1 MLTDSIPS
9 QQGTYDVFVQQRI
22 QCIDLHGSLFFLMPI
37 HAPTLWLTQIA
48 AHSLT
53 LGRFLLLLFGYVLI
67 SQLTWHDASLFYGH
81 LHSIRWAAGLGLTL
95 LCVAG
100 QSWWPI
106 VLVGALIAGTI
117 ESLDFAVN
125 LVQASSYT
133 LEALL
138 ASGGLAKCPSTHAA
152 LRTPRYYLQIS
163 VIIAVS
169 ASMPM
174 LGQWGHSDIGVWLEA
189 WGSELLGLG
198 VFVPLI
204 ILWRHWPQH
213 GLNRERVFESLC
225 CFAVQIL
232 IGQVLLV
239 GWLPHSMGLLTQ
251 TYWLFLFVF
260 WAAYRLGWQGVV
272 LVVGIVGAQA
282 FYGGIAGVGI
292 FGSDWTQTYGVK
304 PVLYL
309 LSLLVAGLGF
319 RMILNERDHEEAE
332 LRQLLEVVNSSSNP
346 AILLDISQ
354 NFYYVNPAF
363 EGLLGYSLAE
373 IKGQSTHLILP
384 PLDEVKVRD
393 DSEEGAS
400 LKEEF
405 LRTKKGQLI
414 PVKMDFA
421 PVKDKHNRL
430 IGMVCNLT
438 DLTEIQKI
446 LKAEFESKRQW
457 LSLFNHMSNA
467 FSLHKVLRNEEG
479 HMVDYQFLEVN
490 PAFEKMT
497 GLSRDGFI
505 GKNATHILP
514 DWGHE
519 LIAHFANVV
528 DTGIESHMDI
538 YDKQLARWY
547 SICAYSPTCD
557 QFAVISEDIT
567 QRKQAEQALRL
578 SASVFAHTR
587 ESITI
592 TDASGSIIDV
602 NSAFTA
608 CTGYTRDEVLGKNP
622 RVLSSG
628 YQDSAFYQKMWQTLL
643 EQGSWKGEVWNRT
656 KEGEV
661 YAAVLNIAAIKNDQ
675 DKITHFI
682 SLSTEI
688 THIRE
693 HQKSLERMARH
704 DALTGL
710 PNRLSLLDRLQQ
722 AIETSRRSHL
732 TVAVCYLDLD
742 GFKAINDSL
751 GHHAGD
757 VVLVEVAK
765 RLTQTVRQMDTV
777 ARLGGDEFVVLLLGQ
792 EQKNAFDS
800 LLDRLL
806 GVISTPIFIDQHRCS
821 VGVSIG
827 VSLFPQHAQDAD
839 ALLAS
844 ADEAMYV
851 AKRQGKNRYAI
862 ANSRECVPVDAGSYC

>member
-1 MLTDSIPS
+1 
-9 QQGTYDVFVQQRI
+9 
-22 QCIDLHGSLFFLMPI
+22 MPI
-37 HAPTLWLTQIA
+37 YAPTLWLTQIA

-53 LGRFLLLLFGYVLI
+53 LARFLLLLFGYVLL

-81 LHSIRWAAGLGLTL
+81 LHSIRWAAGLGVALV
-95 LCVAG
+95 CVAG
-100 QSWWPI
+100 QSWWPT
-106 VLVGALIAGTI
+106 VFVGALIAGTI
-117 ESLDFAVN
+117 EKQGFSVN
-125 LVQASSYT
+125 FVLASTYT

-138 ASGGLAKCPSTHAA
+138 ANACWAKCQSTHDA

-163 VIIAVS
+163 AIMAVS
-169 ASMPM
+169 ASIPV
-174 LGQWGHSDIGVWLEA
+174 LGQWDQGDIGAWFGA
-189 WGSELLGLG
+189 WGGEALGLG
-198 VFVPLI
+198 LFFPFI

-213 GLNRERVFESLC
+213 WDGRERVFESLC
-225 CFAVQIL
+225 CFALQIL

-239 GWLPHSMGLLTQ
+239 GWLPHSIGLFTQ

-272 LVVGIVGAQA
+272 CVVVIVGVQA
-282 FYGGIAGVGI
+282 FYGGVRGI
-292 FGSDWTQTYGVK
+292 GLFGSDWAQTYGLK

-309 LSLLVAGLGF
+309 FSLLVAGLSF
-319 RMILNERDHEEAE
+319 RMVLSERDHEERE

-346 AILLDISQ
+346 AILIDTSQ
-354 NFYYVNPAF
+354 KFYYVNPAF

-373 IKGQSTHLILP
+373 IKGQSTYLILP
-384 PLDEVKVRD
+384 PLEEINVRD
-393 DSEEGAS
+393 DFEEGSS
-400 LKEEF
+400 LKEEL

-421 PVKDKHNRL
+421 PVKDKRNRF

-438 DLTEIQKI
+438 DLTEIQQI
-446 LKAEFESKRQW
+446 FKAEFESKRQW

-467 FSLHKVLRNEEG
+467 FSLHKVLRNGEG
-479 HMVDYQFLEVN
+479 RIVDYQFLEVN
-490 PAFEKMT
+490 SAFEKMI
-497 GLSRDGFI
+497 GLPKDFFI
-505 GKNATHILP
+505 GKNASHILP

-528 DTGIESHMDI
+528 DTGIESQIDI
-538 YDKQLARWY
+538 YDKHLARWY
-547 SICAYSPTCD
+547 SICAYSPACD

-567 QRKQAEQALRL
+567 QRKQTEQALRL
-578 SASVFAHTR
+578 SASVFDHTR

-592 TDASGSIIDV
+592 TDASGSIIEV

-608 CTGYTRDEVLGKNP
+608 CTGYAREEVVGKNP
-622 RVLSSG
+622 RILSSG
-628 YQDSAFYQKMWQTLL
+628 YQDTGFYQKMWQTIL

-693 HQKSLERMARH
+693 HQKSLEYMARH

-710 PNRLSLLDRLQQ
+710 PNRLSLQDRLQQ
-722 AIETSRRSHL
+722 AIETSRRNHL
-732 TVAVCYLDLD
+732 MVAVCYLDLD
-742 GFKAINDSL
+742 GFKAINDNL

-757 VVLVEVAK
+757 VVLIEIAK
-765 RLTQTVRQMDTV
+765 RLSATVRQMDTV

-792 EQKNAFDS
+792 EQKDAFHS

-806 GVISTPIFIDQHRCS
+806 TVIAQPILIDQHSCS

-827 VSLFPQHAQDAD
+827 VSVFPQHAQDAD

-851 AKRQGKNRYAI
+851 AKHRGKNRYAI
-862 ANSRECVPVDAGSYC
+862 VNAE